1 MESVAAAQR
10 VSRCRGW
17 MNEREVA
24 QNGPSV
30 ILELVSRS
38 RGDQSAVSLHRLLSC
53 VEEEFKGPMGH
64 CGPDAI
70 IRRSIGRASM
80 YSVIDTEA
88 VKTSY

>member
-1 MESVAAAQR
+1 MHSGCRDAA
-10 VSRCRGW
+10 GLH
-17 MNEREVA
+17 EREEVA

-30 ILELVSRS
+30 MLELVSRS
-38 RGDQSAVSLHRLLSC
+38 RGDPPAVSLLRSLSC
-53 VEEEFKGPMGH
+53 VEEEFEGY

-80 YSVIDTEA
+80 YSAIDTEA

>member
-1 MESVAAAQR
+1 MHSGCRDAA
-10 VSRCRGW
+10 GLH
-17 MNEREVA
+17 EREEVA

-30 ILELVSRS
+30 MLELVSRS
-38 RGDQSAVSLHRLLSC
+38 RGDPPAVSLLRSLSC
-53 VEEEFKGPMGH
+53 VEEEFEGPMGY